1 MGLSSRV
8 AKETC
13 NGAKIKSKVTASLY
27 WLFHSIS
34 YADRAQTSESLI
46 YSYPGSEELATNI
59 QRNQNC
65 RWDLMRKSFLTL

>member
-46 YSYPGSEELATNI
+46 YSYPRQWRISYKYPTKSEL
-59 QRNQNC
+59 
-65 RWDLMRKSFLTL
+65 